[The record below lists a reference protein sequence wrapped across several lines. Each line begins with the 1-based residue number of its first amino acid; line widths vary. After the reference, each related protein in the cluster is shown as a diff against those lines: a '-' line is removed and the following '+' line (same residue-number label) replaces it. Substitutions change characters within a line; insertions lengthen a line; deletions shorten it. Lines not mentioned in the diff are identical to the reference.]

1 VKILVVDD
9 EPIARARILR
19 VLSRMND
26 VEVAGE
32 AKNGV
37 EALELVRRLAPDIL
51 LLDIDMP
58 GLDGLAVAES
68 PDVPPVI
75 FTTAHKEHA
84 LDAFEANAY
93 DYLLKPISEERLR
106 KALDK
111 VDSRSPRAP
120 AEPWRLVVVD
130 GSLKRFV
137 DARRVDCFQS
147 DKKYVAFT
155 LDGEEMLTRESLDA
169 LEARLGP
176 LGFIRASRGALVR
189 RDAIA
194 AYDAANGGTLV
205 LTDGQRVPVSR
216 RAAPLV
222 RAALGLG

>member
-1 VKILVVDD
+1 MRVLVVDD

-19 VLSRMND
+19 VLSRIEG

-32 AKNGV
+32 AENGV
-37 EALELVRRLAPDIL
+37 EALALARELSPDVL

-84 LDAFEANAY
+84 IDAFEANAY

-106 KALDK
+106 KALEK
-111 VDSRSPRAP
+111 VRSRPAP
-120 AEPWRLVVVD
+120 PGSAPWRLVVVD
-130 GSLKRFV
+130 GSMKRFV
-137 DARRVDCFQS
+137 DARRVDSFEA
-147 DKKYVAFT
+147 DKKYVAFV

-169 LEARLGP
+169 LEARLSP

-189 RDAIA
+189 KEAIV
-194 AYDAANGGTLV
+194 AYDAADGGTLV
-205 LTDGQRVPVSR
+205 LASGARVEVSR
-216 RAAPLV
+216 RAAPSV
-222 RAALGLG
+222 RAALGLA